1 MTTATCRTTVR
12 GARAENDNGGKYEQQ
27 NNSLS
32 HVRGF
37 DFTNIELNYVAFSI
51 YGNVFFC
58 KISILTEPSQL
69 IFSQI
74 DGKILPRTYFF
85 SLSCGDNSIY
95 EH

>member
-37 DFTNIELNYVAFSI
+37 DSTNIELNFEHFSI
-51 YGNVFFC
+51 CSNVFYLKSAF
-58 KISILTEPSQL
+58 
-69 IFSQI
+69 
-74 DGKILPRTYFF
+74 
-85 SLSCGDNSIY
+85 
-95 EH
+95 